1 MPSIADIVS
10 FAESL
15 STGAVELVP
24 SRCVAVRNRNATCRR
39 CAEAC
44 LADAI
49 AIGGNE
55 LAIDAAV
62 CVNCGACI
70 GACPSSALVGTKPL
84 SQDVGLKLARTT
96 PACDGM
102 AVIACARKAARKVG
116 DPERFAEVPC
126 LGRLTEEA
134 LVSLAVGG
142 ATAVALVDGD
152 CATCRYGEAEAAI
165 DAAVEGAGALL
176 AAWGLPAPFERRQ
189 GFPSCARAADE
200 RAVRAAERRGLFT
213 RAGGYAKSVARTA
226 AEQAIDDMLD
236 QSKQRTMATLRDRM
250 LAPGGAA
257 APIEATRNLEVLDAL
272 CAHGEPDG
280 RPVTTR
286 LFGSV
291 SIDAE
296 SCTGCDVCLMACPT
310 GALRRCEVERPE
322 DPQRQ
327 YVEFQAADCTG
338 CGLCADVCLRSSVT
352 VSPTVSTAEL
362 VDLEPRLIEI
372 PRQLR
377 GGSLFRK
384 VYDAKRS

>member
-15 STGAVELVP
+15 QVGAIELLP

-39 CAEAC
+39 CVEAC
-44 LADAI
+44 PADAI
-49 AIGGNE
+49 AVGGNE
-55 LAIDAAV
+55 LAIDAAA

-70 GACPSSALVGTKPL
+70 GACPNSALVGTKPL
-84 SQDVGLKLARTT
+84 AEDVGLDLARAM
-96 PACDGM
+96 PACEGV
-102 AVIACARKAARKVG
+102 AVIACARKAARKAG

-126 LGRLTEEA
+126 LARLTEEA
-134 LVSLAVGG
+134 LVTLVAGG
-142 ATAVALVDGD
+142 ACEVALVDGD
-152 CATCRYGEAEAAI
+152 CSTCRYGAAEPAIGAAI
-165 DAAVEGAGALL
+165 EGASTLL
-176 AAWGLPAPFERRQ
+176 AAWGLPAPFARMGE
-189 GFPSCARAADE
+189 FPACARAADE
-200 RAVRAAERRGLFT
+200 RVVLAAERRKLFS
-213 RAGGYAKSVARTA
+213 RAGGYAKSVAKTA
-226 AEQAIDDMLD
+226 AEQAIDDVLN
-236 QSKQRTMATLRDRM
+236 QSKQRTMATLRERM

-257 APIEATRNLEVLDAL
+257 APIVAERNLKVLDAL
-272 CAHGEPDG
+272 CAQGEPDG
-280 RPVTTR
+280 RPVDTR

-291 SIDAE
+291 AVDVE

-310 GALRRCEVERPE
+310 GALRRCEVDRPE

-338 CGLCADVCLRSSVT
+338 CGLCADVCLRSSIS
-352 VSPTVSTAEL
+352 VSPEVSTAEL